1 MSFTRTLPKSLRT
14 LPPAIAKTPSTV
26 FIRMSST
33 ESTPTFGFKERQP
46 SSEEQALVDDVLQL
60 YQLNPISSAYA
71 RYDTNAQFH
80 DPIGLA
86 KGLEAIKAQFNGMP
100 KIFSSSETKG
110 LKFLDNPEVKPPSVQ
125 ISLSQ
130 LYKMKPAG
138 EKLVNS
144 LVTFHVDPSSNL
156 ILRHDE
162 EWDAKP
168 NTTGEDGFF
177 GKINE
182 LRKKFTA
189 SAVQAGVD
197 TTPKD
202 QQ

>member
-1 MSFTRTLPKSLRT
+1 MASTDST
-14 LPPAIAKTPSTV
+14 TPN
-26 FIRMSST
+26 
-33 ESTPTFGFKERQP
+33 FGFKERQP
-46 SSEEQALVDDVLQL
+46 TASEQALVDDVLQL

-100 KIFSSSETKG
+100 KIFSSSETRG
-110 LKFLDNPEVKPPSVQ
+110 LKFLENPEVQPPSVQ

-130 LYKMKPAG
+130 LYKMKPTG

-156 ILRHDE
+156 ILKHDE

-168 NTTGEDGFF
+168 NTTGEDGFL

-189 SAVQAGVD
+189 SAVHAGVD

>member
-1 MSFTRTLPKSLRT
+1 MSFTRTLSKSLRAPT
-14 LPPAIAKTPSTV
+14 IAKTPSTV

-71 RYDTNAQFH
+71 RYDTKAQFH

-156 ILRHDE
+156 ITRHDE

>member
-1 MSFTRTLPKSLRT
+1 
-14 LPPAIAKTPSTV
+14 
-26 FIRMSST
+26 MSSNSNA
-33 ESTPTFGFKERQP
+33 ETPNFGFKERTP
-46 SSEEQALVDDVLQL
+46 TASEQALIDDVLQL
-60 YQLNPISSAYA
+60 YQLNPVSAAYA

-86 KGLEAIKAQFNGMP
+86 KGLDAIKAQFNGMP
-100 KIFSSSETKG
+100 KVFSSSETKG
-110 LKFLDNPEVKPPSVQ
+110 LKVLENPDVKPPSVQ
-125 ISLSQ
+125 FTLSQ
-130 LYKMKPAG
+130 LYKFKVPPS

-144 LVTFHVDPSSNL
+144 LVTLHVDPSSNL
-156 ILRHDE
+156 ITRHDE

-168 NTTGEDGFF
+168 NTTGDDGFF
-177 GKINE
+177 GKLNE

-189 SAVQAGVD
+189 AAVQSGVD

>member
-1 MSFTRTLPKSLRT
+1 MSFTRTLSKSLRAPT
-14 LPPAIAKTPSTV
+14 IAKTPSTV

-33 ESTPTFGFKERQP
+33 EPTPTFGFKERQP
-46 SSEEQALVDDVLQL
+46 SAEEQALVDDVLQL

>member
-1 MSFTRTLPKSLRT
+1 
-14 LPPAIAKTPSTV
+14 
-26 FIRMSST
+26 MSST
-33 ESTPTFGFKERQP
+33 STESIPTFGFKERQP
-46 SSEEQALVDDVLQL
+46 SAEEQALVDDVLQL

-86 KGLEAIKAQFNGMP
+86 KGLDSIKAQFNGMP

-110 LKFLDNPEVKPPSVQ
+110 LKFLDNPEVKSPSVQ

-138 EKLVNS
+138 EKLVDS

-202 QQ
+202 H